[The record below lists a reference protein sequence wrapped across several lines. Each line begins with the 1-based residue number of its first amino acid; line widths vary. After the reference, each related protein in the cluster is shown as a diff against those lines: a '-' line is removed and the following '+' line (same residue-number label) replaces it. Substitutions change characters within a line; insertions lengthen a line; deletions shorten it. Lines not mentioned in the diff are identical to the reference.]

1 MTSSTPRIAP
11 SITPNYLEIAAT
23 DLDATKRFYTRAF
36 GFSFTDY
43 GPGYTA
49 VEGGPVEL
57 GFSLSTT
64 TEPPL
69 PTFETDDLEGALA
82 AVKAAGGDVVKDI
95 FAYPGG
101 RRFECTDPAGNRI
114 GIYQKA

>member
-1 MTSSTPRIAP
+1 MAK
-11 SITPNYLEIAAT
+11 ITPNYLELSVL
-23 DLDATKRFYTRAF
+23 DLDAARAF
-36 GFSFTDY
+36 YRAALGFSFTDY
-43 GPGYTA
+43 GPGYSA

-57 GFSLSTT
+57 GFTT
-64 TEPPL
+64 AAATPPL

-101 RRFECTDPAGNRI
+101 RRFEFLDPSKNRVA
-114 GIYQKA
+114 IYQKAHP